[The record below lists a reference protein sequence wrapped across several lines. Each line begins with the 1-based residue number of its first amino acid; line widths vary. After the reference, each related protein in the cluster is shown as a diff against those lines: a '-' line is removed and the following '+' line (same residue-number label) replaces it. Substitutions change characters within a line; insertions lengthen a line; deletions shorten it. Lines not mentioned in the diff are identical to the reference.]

1 MSNVFKG
8 RRDRLEDLEV
18 DARLLLKSI
27 LRK

>member
-1 MSNVFKG
+1 MCNVFKG